1 MKYFLLLS
9 MLLYGGC
16 SNSVTAPKVKTVNT
30 KGVHLTTIH
39 WGSDDLQEIAQKI
52 VEDILSSD
60 SIDFSKTYSF
70 GKIRNDSHDHI
81 NTKLLKN
88 KIVTALVQSKKVKL
102 TENKNHQSDGIF
114 YGKISSIFKKNSTGK
129 DMFFNFGLS
138 LSDVQTT
145 KVLWSADVEIRK
157 VYEKGFIGW

>member
-1 MKYFLLLS
+1 MKYFLLLIT
-9 MLLYGGC
+9 LVYGGC
-16 SNSVTAPKVKTVNT
+16 SHTSTVSKVKIVDTQWI
-30 KGVHLTTIH
+30 HLTTIH
-39 WGSDDLQEIAQKI
+39 WGSDDLQEIAEKI

-81 NTKLLKN
+81 DTKLLKN
-88 KIVTALVQSKKVKL
+88 KIVTALVQNGKVKL
-102 TENKNHQSDGIF
+102 SENKTHQSDGIF
-114 YGKISSIFKKNSTGK
+114 YGKISSIFKKNSRGK

-157 VYEKGFIGW
+157 VYEKGLIGW